1 MSKVRISQKRKDVMM
16 RNLCDT
22 IFYMKTD
29 VWQDFHICSSVPLIN
44 LHVQTLK
51 FFRVYFF

>member
-16 RNLCDT
+16 RNLRDT

-44 LHVQTLK
+44 LHFQTLK